1 MIYYLLSFLMH
12 NFRKLD
18 IWIRSIDYSIEIYR
32 ITSTFPKHELF
43 GLVSQLRRASIS
55 IPSNISE
62 GCGKNSDPDLAR
74 FCYMSMG
81 SSNECYTLLLLS
93 NKLKYIDDLTF
104 KRLEKELTEIQKM
117 ISTFI
122 KTLI

>member
-1 MIYYLLSFLMH
+1 MH

-18 IWIRSIDYSIEIYR
+18 IWTRSIDYSIEIYN

-43 GLVSQLRRASIS
+43 GLVSQLRRASVS

-74 FCYMSMG
+74 FCHMSMG
-81 SSNECYTLLLLS
+81 SANECYTLILLS
-93 NKLKYIDDLTF
+93 NKLKYIDDSIF
-104 KRLEKELTEIQKM
+104 KDLENKITEIQKM

-122 KTLI
+122 KGLLV

>member
-1 MIYYLLSFLMH
+1 MH

-18 IWIRSIDYSIEIYR
+18 IWTRSIDYSTEIYK

-43 GLVSQLRRASIS
+43 GLVSQLRRASVS

-74 FCYMSMG
+74 FCHMSMG
-81 SSNECYTLLLLS
+81 SSNECYTLILLS
-93 NKLKYIDDLTF
+93 NKLEYIDDTTF
-104 KRLEKELTEIQKM
+104 IKLEKEIEEIQKM

-122 KTLI
+122 KTLIT